1 MQLTG
6 PNPIMNELTQK
17 ELDEVFA
24 RLGAQAEDNIRES
37 KVKPMDPVLNLS
49 HPDFFEQYVKNVNW
63 KPLQNHGLEQL
74 HNKFN
79 LETNDQDWPGQ
90 INSYLDLLV
99 DINLDGAK
107 ILDVG
112 CGWGRGVD
120 VLRRYYNIKVH
131 GIDNNKEFIEYAR
144 TNYPNNHYFTSG
156 NTELKDYNILL
167 FMDSMH
173 VMFEPKLFHSIAP
186 DTLLVVSDFFTPDT
200 YEQFKNMIEVE
211 KFTCLLEK
219 DNTEAVMKAMT
230 RDLDTLKT
238 RFNSI
243 EPHIVSTFKHVQ
255 LNRLH
260 QFEIGHSKQYK
271 FVIQT

>member
-90 INSYLDLLV
+90 INAYLDLLV

-112 CGWGRGVD
+112 SGWGRGVD
-120 VLRRYYNIKVH
+120 VLKRYYNVEVDGVDI
-131 GIDNNKEFIEYAR
+131 NKDFVKYAK
-144 TNYPNNHYFTSG
+144 TNYPNNNYFTSA
-156 NTELKDYNILL
+156 ELKDYNILL
-167 FMDSMH
+167 FMDSTH

-200 YEQFKNMIEVE
+200 YEQFKNMINIE
-211 KFTCLLEK
+211 KFNCLLEK